1 VRIQSADEA
10 ADREANQH
18 VRAGHTRFLEKL
30 MNLGDSLGAARNGLI
45 VTIGIRVTPGSTGW
59 IVSTDAGKLSSL
71 RLDQAPIE
79 RERAARDHDCGT
91 AGAHA
96 VEVHT
101 IAADIDQASERRRR
115 KLIRRRMICSGHAPD
130 HQKAECNISKQ
141 KITTLLLATLLSSS
155 IACSHKTL
163 GPATLPNAPSD
174 NSFLDLKAGG
184 RLRIIVPV
192 VKSGGYQ
199 VAAEPAKPL
208 GDTPQGKTMVLSGD
222 GLAGYEI
229 SRYSINR
236 AAGGRV
242 RLRFTSAQITK
253 EGATVE
259 GTRAPALPFALPS
272 AAEHIRL
279 IYLIRNSRA
288 DHNMAITASRDLD
301 ALNAFTTKV
310 RVNPEACKQNGAVS
324 CVWVP
329 AGIAVRP
336 E

>member
-1 VRIQSADEA
+1 VRIQSANEA

-18 VRAGHTRFLEKL
+18 VRARHARFLEKL
-30 MNLGDSLGAARNGLI
+30 MNLGDSLGAARNGVIAI
-45 VTIGIRVTPGSTGW
+45 VRIGVAPGSAGW
-59 IVSTDAGKLSSL
+59 IVSTNAGKFRGL
-71 RLDQAPIE
+71 RLDKSPIK

-91 AGAHA
+91 TGAHA

-101 IAADIDQASERRRR
+101 IAAEIDQASQGRRR

-130 HQKAECNISKQ
+130 HQKAECNVSKQ

-163 GPATLPNAPSD
+163 GPAALPNAPTD
-174 NSFLDLKAGG
+174 NTFLDLKAGG
-184 RLRIIVPV
+184 RLRIVVPV

-199 VAAEPAKPL
+199 VAAEPAKPE
-208 GDTPQGKTMVLSGD
+208 GNIPQRKSMILSAD
-222 GLAGYEI
+222 GLTGYEI
-229 SRYSINR
+229 SKYSINR

-242 RLRFTSAQITK
+242 RLRFTSAQITR
-253 EGATVE
+253 EGTTVE
-259 GTRAPALPFALPS
+259 ETHAPALPFALPS

-310 RVNPEACKQNGAVS
+310 RVNPETCKQNGAVS

-329 AGIAVRP
+329 AGIAIRP